1 MIVWWYWLAI
11 AGIFLIMEI
20 FTGTFAFL
28 ILSISSLLSMILCIF
43 GMNIIWQLSGLALLS
58 FILFLV
64 FRNNPKIWASRSE
77 EKFGAD
83 RILDK
88 CGFVTETIDAKSGMG
103 KVKIEGEE
111 WRAVSSDGTVI
122 EKGTEIRV
130 KEINGVT
137 LAVIRK

>member
-1 MIVWWYWLAI
+1 
-11 AGIFLIMEI
+11 
-20 FTGTFAFL
+20 TFAFL

-43 GMNIIWQLSGLALLS
+43 GMNIIWQFSGLALLS
-58 FILFLV
+58 VILFFV
-64 FRNNPKIWASRSE
+64 FRNNPKISASRSE

-88 CGFVTETIDAKSGMG
+88 CGFVTETIDAKSSMG
-103 KVKIEGEE
+103 NVKIEGEE
-111 WRAVSSDGTVI
+111 WRAVSSDESVI

-137 LAVIRK
+137 LKVIRK